1 MTYLYL
7 KPITWTQSIRRY
19 PTIDV
24 NGPYLSAPCT
34 TKSVLILSEKLKLS
48 DLQINLSILRGTLP
62 DKGREEGK
70 LSERA
75 IGGIWWIS
83 DDNFV
88 HSWFYLPAEDYDA
101 IWEQIKQGDYID
113 CQITLGTVMEFVKSI
128 GGEFAWKGN
137 PISVESVEVT
147 FKRKAIK
154 EDEKE
159 DSETKPIGIFPLAGN
174 KRYWAVVLF
183 LIAAGMFVPFPGPLE
198 GLTTGEGRIISAIT
212 FVGGLLLWFMRR

>member
-24 NGPYLSAPCT
+24 NGPYLTAPCT

-48 DLQINLSILRGTLP
+48 DLKLTYLFCEALCLTKIA
-62 DKGREEGK
+62 KKAK

-113 CQITLGTVMEFVKSI
+113 CQISTWNSDGVCEI
-128 GGEFAWKGN
+128 
-137 PISVESVEVT
+137 
-147 FKRKAIK
+147 
-154 EDEKE
+154 
-159 DSETKPIGIFPLAGN
+159 
-174 KRYWAVVLF
+174 Y
-183 LIAAGMFVPFPGPLE
+183 
-198 GLTTGEGRIISAIT
+198 
-212 FVGGLLLWFMRR
+212 RR